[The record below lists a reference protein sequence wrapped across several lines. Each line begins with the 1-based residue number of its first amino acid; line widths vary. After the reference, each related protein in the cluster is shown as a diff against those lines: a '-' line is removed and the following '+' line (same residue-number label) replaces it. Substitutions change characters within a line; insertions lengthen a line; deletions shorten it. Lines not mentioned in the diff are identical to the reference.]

1 MGGSGR
7 DGVSWTGDTVESDRG
22 LSSELWGEVG
32 LDWGSGFRVH
42 LMVEVKARKTGGE
55 NAALKKHKH
64 AQSCGWVW
72 TQLCPLPPATLPL
85 N

>member
-1 MGGSGR
+1 M
-7 DGVSWTGDTVESDRG
+7 
-22 LSSELWGEVG
+22 GEVG

-42 LMVEVKARKTGGE
+42 VMVEVKARKTGAE

-72 TQLCPLPPATLPL
+72 TQLCPLPLPHFH
-85 N
+85 